1 MASKYYIK
9 TNLKSLNHK
18 YNRSKTRA
26 DPAYYSKLA
35 IIELCGWI
43 EISIDEMLEK
53 HGKIL
58 SNKNLSDFK
67 GQIKKVYGFSP
78 EKHLKPLIIHLIG
91 FIGYERL
98 MKSCDK
104 NKMDRLF
111 YHLKELS
118 KKRNDLAHTYIKG
131 FTSTYD
137 SP

>member
-67 GQIKKVYGFSP
+67 GQIKKDLWFFARKTLETINYSFDW
-78 EKHLKPLIIHLIG
+78 I
-91 FIGYERL
+91 YRL
-98 MKSCDK
+98 
-104 NKMDRLF
+104 
-111 YHLKELS
+111 
-118 KKRNDLAHTYIKG
+118 
-131 FTSTYD
+131 
-137 SP
+137 